1 MSIIN
6 QRRRLEELFIL
17 EKQTVYDAFSGYI
30 FEYRS
35 VEKKKLILALF
46 ITSIVMVIELVGGFI
61 TNSIALISDAAHM
74 FTHSFAIG
82 ISLIAIIIA
91 RKTPCHHKTFGLYR
105 AEILA
110 AFINGLILLLVV
122 GVIIYNAVLRII
134 NPEEV
139 LGLYM
144 LIIALFGL
152 TANMTT
158 IFFLHGSHKTDLNV
172 RSIFYHMIADAVSSV
187 GIVLAAFIIF
197 YTGWNII
204 DPLVSLGISVIIIY
218 WALGILKESTKVL
231 LEMAPTGLN
240 IDIISDDLKASF
252 PEIKELCNVH
262 LWAIT
267 TDMLVF
273 SAHIKLNNSHNY
285 NQGELISKINN
296 HLFEKYRIFESTI
309 QIEFEDE
316 N

>member
-1 MSIIN
+1 M
-6 QRRRLEELFIL
+6 
-17 EKQTVYDAFSGYI
+17 EKQTVNNAFSGHI
-30 FEYRS
+30 FEYRA

-46 ITSIVMVIELVGGFI
+46 ITSTVMIIELIGGFI

-110 AFINGLILLLVV
+110 AFINGLFLLLVV
-122 GVIIYNAVLRII
+122 GVIIYDVILRII
-134 NPEEV
+134 RPQEV

-152 TANMTT
+152 TANITT
-158 IFFLHGSHKTDLNV
+158 IFILHGSHKMDLNV
-172 RSIFYHMIADAVSSV
+172 RSIFYHMIADAVSSI
-187 GIVLAAFIIF
+187 GIVVAAFVIF

-204 DPLVSLGISVIIIY
+204 DPMVSLGISAIIIY

-240 IDIISDDLKASF
+240 IDIIADDLKASF
-252 PEIKELCNVH
+252 PEIEDLCNVH

-273 SAHIKLNNSHNY
+273 SAHIKLNNFHNY